1 MAFVS
6 AQGPTV
12 VDQTTLMK
20 KYLQFVA
27 ALTDVNTRKTLSST
41 ESYSSSRTCFT
52 NIVILF
58 RQLIKVCGIQF
69 KFRLSFNFLKKQNDE
84 KYLHEPKWA
93 RCVCAGVRRL
103 VVSCVPCN
111 WAVIAKL
118 IRSDCFFGQWAWYFS
133 SWCSFALNFFAWIS
147 IFSWW
152 NQVENDARSQW
163 EFWGK

>member
-58 RQLIKVCGIQF
+58 RQLIKVC
-69 KFRLSFNFLKKQNDE
+69 
-84 KYLHEPKWA
+84 
-93 RCVCAGVRRL
+93 
-103 VVSCVPCN
+103 
-111 WAVIAKL
+111 
-118 IRSDCFFGQWAWYFS
+118 
-133 SWCSFALNFFAWIS
+133 
-147 IFSWW
+147 
-152 NQVENDARSQW
+152 
-163 EFWGK
+163 